1 MVVDDTKLFKP
12 FSSTP
17 SSHSE
22 LRDTTKELSGEDLQK
37 IFVSQE
43 QINFGTVFAKSVEK
57 RSF

>member
-37 IFVSQE
+37 IFVS
-43 QINFGTVFAKSVEK
+43 
-57 RSF
+57 